1 MKKEKDKI
9 GRDNV
14 VRIYDNELLDNLN
27 DEYTNLQEFMY
38 SSKNAFLNDVLKLGV
53 KVLKKQNDDNWAI
66 KNETMTLLDAIHEHT
81 KRMNFFIK
89 FSQPFIKTA
98 YADGEINQMILSI
111 LLNYMIV
118 KMDKTEKELF
128 LNNLEKYANLR
139 EIFSDKKKELKKY
152 YTYQTE

>member
-14 VRIYDNELLDNLN
+14 VRIYDNELLYNLN
-27 DEYTNLQEFMY
+27 DEYANLHRFMY
-38 SSKNAFLNDVLKLGV
+38 SSKNAFLSDVLKLGV

-98 YADGEINQMILSI
+98 YADCEINQMILSV

-118 KMDKTEKELF
+118 KMNKTEKEMF
-128 LNNLEKYANLR
+128 FKDLEKYINLQDVFV
-139 EIFSDKKKELKKY
+139 EKKKDLKKY

>member
-98 YADGEINQMILSI
+98 YADCEINQMILSV

-118 KMDKTEKELF
+118 KMNKTEKEIF
-128 LNNLEKYANLR
+128 FKDLERYINLR
-139 EIFSDKKKELKKY
+139 DVFVEKKKDLKKY

>member
-98 YADGEINQMILSI
+98 YADCEINQMILSV
-111 LLNYMIV
+111 LLNYMIA
-118 KMDKTEKELF
+118 KMNKTEKEIF
-128 LNNLEKYANLR
+128 FKDLERYINLR

>member
-1 MKKEKDKI
+1 MKKEKDEI
-9 GRDNV
+9 QRDNV
-14 VRIYDNELLDNLN
+14 VRIYDDELLNSLN
-27 DEYTNLQEFMY
+27 DEYSNLQGIVY
-38 SSKNAFLNDVLKLGV
+38 SSRNVFFNDVLKFGI

-66 KNETMTLLDAIHEHT
+66 KNETTTFLDAIHEHT

-98 YADGEINQMILSI
+98 YADCEINQMILSI

-118 KMDKTEKELF
+118 KMDKTEKEMF
-128 LNNLEKYANLR
+128 FKDLEKYGNLR
-139 EIFSDKKKELKKY
+139 DVFVDKKKELKKY

>member
-1 MKKEKDKI
+1 MTE
-9 GRDNV
+9 
-14 VRIYDNELLDNLN
+14 
-27 DEYTNLQEFMY
+27 
-38 SSKNAFLNDVLKLGV
+38 VLRLGI
-53 KVLKKQNDDNWAI
+53 KVLKKQDDDNWAL
-66 KNETMTLLDAIHEHT
+66 KNETTTLLDAIHEHT

-98 YADGEINQMILSI
+98 YADGEINQMILSV

-118 KMDKTEKELF
+118 KMGPTEKEMF
-128 LNNLEKYANLR
+128 FKDLEKYANLR

>member
-27 DEYTNLQEFMY
+27 DEYTNLQGFMY

-66 KNETMTLLDAIHEHT
+66 KNETTTLLDAIHEHT

-98 YADGEINQMILSI
+98 YADCEINQMILSV

-118 KMDKTEKELF
+118 KMNKTEKEMF
-128 LNNLEKYANLR
+128 FKDLEKYINLQDVFV
-139 EIFSDKKKELKKY
+139 EKKKELKKY